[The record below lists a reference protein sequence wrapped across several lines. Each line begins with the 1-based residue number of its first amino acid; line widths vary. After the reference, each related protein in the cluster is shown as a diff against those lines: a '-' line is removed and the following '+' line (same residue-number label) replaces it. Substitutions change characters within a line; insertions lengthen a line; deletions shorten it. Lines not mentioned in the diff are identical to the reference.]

1 MLDDP
6 TRPASSILPLRV
18 RDLTWEFGGEK
29 LLDAVSLDISAGGLI
44 ALIGPNGAGKSLFL
58 RLCHGLLVPASGVVE
73 WQAGGGHRAG
83 RKRHAMVFQHPVML
97 RRSVLDNLVHALA
110 TVGEARREARRL
122 AHAALDRFGIAP
134 LADRPARHL
143 SGGEKQRL
151 AIARAAILHPD
162 VIFLDEP
169 TSQLDPGATRQ
180 IERMLIELLAEGK
193 TLIMATHDLG
203 QARRLAQRI
212 LYFSRGRLIAD
223 EPAGR
228 FFANPSTPEARAF
241 LAGDLVW

>member
-1 MLDDP
+1 MRIA
-6 TRPASSILPLRV
+6 TSILPLQLRG
-18 RDLTWEFGGEK
+18 LTCEIGGER
-29 LLDAVSLDISAGGLI
+29 LLDAVSLDIPAGGLT

-58 RLCHGLLVPASGVVE
+58 RLCHGLLRPASGTVL
-73 WQAGGGHRAG
+73 WQAGGGRRAG

-97 RRSVLDNLVHALA
+97 RRPVLDNLVHALEA
-110 TVGEARREARRL
+110 VGEPRGEARRL
-122 AHAALDRFGIAP
+122 AHAALDRFG
-134 LADRPARHL
+134 LASLASRPARHL

-169 TSQLDPGATRQ
+169 TSQLDQGATRQ
-180 IERMLIELLAEGK
+180 IERMLMELLAEGK
-193 TLIMATHDLG
+193 TLVMATHDLG

-212 LYFSRGRLIAD
+212 LYFSRGRLVEDA
-223 EPAGR
+223 PAER
-228 FFANPSTPEARAF
+228 FFTNPASPEASAF